1 MTLDFGTPA
10 RSVPRVD
17 VGFLRRRRRRTPAVE
32 PPLVPS
38 GGLLDL
44 SSEPA
49 PTPPVRR
56 RVVSP
61 VSAGRSLDLPAG
73 PAVSPGASLDL
84 SAESPASSGASP
96 ELSGRP
102 ATAPSARRPA
112 PSRRTGPLVV
122 RARPGARMLLGPK
135 VPAVTLDRLQSGIGL
150 LTVEAVPA
158 GGVELACAYDLADG
172 RSALIG
178 PGTAAPPA
186 SRTPF
191 LAVRRRSVAA
201 DLRQVRLLT
210 RLVVLAVFP
219 AATPADP
226 GALVVT
232 TWDGCRF
239 EVPLERPGR
248 VSVPLSICNVGGEL
262 VLRAEAA
269 EAFSL
274 PRAACEAFGF
284 PRISRLDDLGGC
296 P

>member
-1 MTLDFGTPA
+1 MTPDFGTPA

-17 VGFLRRRRRRTPAVE
+17 VGFLRRRRRTTPAVE
-32 PPLVPS
+32 PPPVPS
-38 GGLLDL
+38 GRLLDL
-44 SSEPA
+44 SGEPA
-49 PTPPVRR
+49 PASSGL
-56 RVVSP
+56 SP
-61 VSAGRSLDLPAG
+61 DLPAG

-84 SAESPASSGASP
+84 SEPSASSGASP

-122 RARPGARMLLGPK
+122 RARPGTRMLLGPK

-191 LAVRRRSVAA
+191 LAVRRRSVAV

-219 AATPADP
+219 AATPAEP

-239 EVPLERPGR
+239 ELPLERPGR

>member
-1 MTLDFGTPA
+1 
-10 RSVPRVD
+10 
-17 VGFLRRRRRRTPAVE
+17 
-32 PPLVPS
+32 
-38 GGLLDL
+38 
-44 SSEPA
+44 
-49 PTPPVRR
+49 
-56 RVVSP
+56 
-61 VSAGRSLDLPAG
+61 
-73 PAVSPGASLDL
+73 
-84 SAESPASSGASP
+84 
-96 ELSGRP
+96 
-102 ATAPSARRPA
+102 
-112 PSRRTGPLVV
+112 
-122 RARPGARMLLGPK
+122 MLLGPK

-158 GGVELACAYDLADG
+158 DGVELACAYDLADG

-210 RLVVLAVFP
+210 RLVVLATFP
-219 AATPADP
+219 ASGPAAP
-226 GALVVT
+226 GALAVT

-248 VSVPLSICNVGGEL
+248 VTVPLSISNVGGEL

-274 PRAACEAFGF
+274 PQAACEAFGF
-284 PRISRLDDLGGC
+284 SRISRLDDLGGRSGEC
-296 P
+296 L

>member
-17 VGFLRRRRRRTPAVE
+17 VGFLRRRRRSTPAVE
-32 PPLVPS
+32 PPPVPS

-44 SSEPA
+44 SGEPA
-49 PTPPVRR
+49 PA
-56 RVVSP
+56 SP
-61 VSAGRSLDLPAG
+61 VSSG

-84 SAESPASSGASP
+84 SEPPASSGASP

-102 ATAPSARRPA
+102 ATPPSVRRPA

-219 AATPADP
+219 AAAPAEP